1 MRALG
6 TAFVTLLLVQAG
18 ASFGAAPAG
27 APAGT
32 TGLCKDGSYW
42 SGATKKG
49 ACKGHKGVKEW
60 YGAAT
65 EAAAPAAASAAPA
78 KPAAAA
84 PPSPAAAAPP
94 APAGTTGL
102 CKDGSYW
109 SGATKKGAC
118 KGHKGVKEWYGAA
131 TEAAAPAAASA
142 APAKPAA
149 AAPPPPAAAAP
160 PAASTAPAAA
170 AKTPAQATTASAS
183 TQAAAAPGGG
193 PGKVWVNKS
202 SKVYHCPGTRWYGK
216 TKEGEYMSEAE
227 ATSQGFKP
235 DHGKACK

>member
-1 MRALG
+1 MTVSSGGIKMRAFSNAL
-6 TAFVTLLLVQAG
+6 ATLLFVQAA
-18 ASFGAAPAG
+18 ASFAAAPAG

-32 TGLCKDGSYW
+32 TGLCKDGSYY
-42 SGATKKG
+42 SGPTKKG

-65 EAAAPAAASAAPA
+65 DAAP
-78 KPAAAA
+78 
-84 PPSPAAAAPP
+84 
-94 APAGTTGL
+94 
-102 CKDGSYW
+102 
-109 SGATKKGAC
+109 
-118 KGHKGVKEWYGAA
+118 
-131 TEAAAPAAASA
+131 A

-149 AAPPPPAAAAP
+149 AAPPPPAAAP
-160 PAASTAPAAA
+160 PATSTAPAAA
-170 AKTPAQATTASAS
+170 AKTPAQATAASPS
-183 TQAAAAPGGG
+183 KQVAAAPGGG

-227 ATSQGFKP
+227 AASQGFKP

>member
-1 MRALG
+1 MRALSKCKALG
-6 TAFVTLLLVQAG
+6 TVLLVQA
-18 ASFGAAPAG
+18 AISFGAAPAG

-32 TGLCKDGSYW
+32 TGLCKDGSYY

-65 EAAAPAAASAAPA
+65 DAPAAG
-78 KPAAAA
+78 AAAA
-84 PPSPAAAAPP
+84 P
-94 APAGTTGL
+94 
-102 CKDGSYW
+102 
-109 SGATKKGAC
+109 
-118 KGHKGVKEWYGAA
+118 VK
-131 TEAAAPAAASA
+131 P
-142 APAKPAA
+142 A
-149 AAPPPPAAAAP
+149 AAPPPAAAP
-160 PAASTAPAAA
+160 ANSPAAPATPAAA
-170 AKTPAQATTASAS
+170 AKTPAQATTSTGSAKNVA
-183 TQAAAAPGGG
+183 TAPAAGS
-193 PGKVWVNKS
+193 GKVWVNKS

>member
-1 MRALG
+1 MRRLSS
-6 TAFVTLLLVQAG
+6 AFVTLLLVQAA

-42 SGATKKG
+42 SGETKKG
-49 ACKGHKGVKEW
+49 ACNGHKGVKEW

-65 EAAAPAAASAAPA
+65 DAATPAE
-78 KPAAAA
+78 PAAAA
-84 PPSPAAAAPP
+84 P
-94 APAGTTGL
+94 
-102 CKDGSYW
+102 
-109 SGATKKGAC
+109 
-118 KGHKGVKEWYGAA
+118 
-131 TEAAAPAAASA
+131 
-142 APAKPAA
+142 
-149 AAPPPPAAAAP
+149 AP